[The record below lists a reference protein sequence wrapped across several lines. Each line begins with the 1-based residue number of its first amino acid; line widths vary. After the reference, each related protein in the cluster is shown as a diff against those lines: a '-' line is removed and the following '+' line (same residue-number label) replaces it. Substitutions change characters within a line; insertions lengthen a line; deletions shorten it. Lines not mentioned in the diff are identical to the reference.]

1 MESLLLLSAL
11 MMEAEWWGLTWVA
24 GVIAAIIGTNGGS

>member
-11 MMEAEWWGLTWVA
+11 MMEAEWWGLN
-24 GVIAAIIGTNGGS
+24 GVIAAIIGTNDGS